1 MRTNG
6 NLYYLTVTGG
16 GLNEYGE
23 SEPAEA
29 EWSEAIPC
37 SVLRNRDTSK
47 GVYEDGYFR
56 QVSATVLIERAL
68 PVRPKRIRLESM
80 DDDLGEFD
88 VLSYMRIPGQGRYE
102 ITV

>member
-16 GLNEYGE
+16 GINEYGE
-23 SEPAEA
+23 TEPAETG
-29 EWSEAIPC
+29 WSEAIPC

>member
-16 GLNEYGE
+16 GRNEYGE
-23 SEPAEA
+23 SEPAETV
-29 EWSEAIPC
+29 WSEAVPC
-37 SVLRNRDTSK
+37 SIMRNSDSRK

-56 QVSATVLIERAL
+56 QVSATVLIENAL
-68 PVRPKRIRLESM
+68 PVNPNRIRLESM

-102 ITV
+102 IIV